1 MSERLLVIGGDAGG
15 MAAASQARRR
25 QPYMEIVALEKG
37 NRTSYSAC
45 GIPYLVAGDV
55 ASADELI
62 ARTPEEFRDKYRID
76 VRMHHEVMGIDLDA
90 GKVDVH
96 DHTRQRTFQLGF
108 DLLQIGTGARPIRPD
123 IPGIDLPHIHG
134 VQTVDDGV
142 ALLAHARNSNCRKVT
157 VIGGG
162 YIGIEMAEAFIRW
175 GADVTLVEGNGQLMR
190 TFDPD
195 MAEPIAKAMRAHG
208 VDVRLGV
215 RAHGFEDR
223 QVLTDDGPIA
233 ADLVVLGL
241 GVTPNSE
248 LAGEAGVTLGVRNAI
263 HVNRRQQTSKDGV
276 YAAGDCAESFHRVSR
291 RQVHVAL
298 GTVANKQGRVAGINL
313 GGGYASFPGVVGT
326 AITKVC
332 ATEMARTGLNE
343 SEADRN
349 GFVYESVT
357 ISSTTRAGYFPDT
370 KPISVKLLAEHGSRR
385 VLGAQIVGEEGA
397 AKRIDVL
404 AAAITA
410 EMTVDDVI
418 DLDLAY
424 APPFSGVWDAV
435 HIAARKGAQALD
447 DAVHDHTEQT

>member
-1 MSERLLVIGGDAGG
+1 MERLLVIGGDAGG

-25 QPYMEIVALEKG
+25 KPYMEIVALEKG

-55 ASADELI
+55 QSPDELI
-62 ARTPEEFRDKYRID
+62 ARTPEEFRDKHRID

-90 GKVDVH
+90 RKVEVR
-96 DHTRQRTFQLGF
+96 DHSRDRTFQLGF

-123 IPGIDLPHIHG
+123 IPGIDLPHIYG

-142 ALLAHARNSNCRKVT
+142 ALLERARQSNCRKVA

-162 YIGIEMAEAFIRW
+162 YIGIEMAEAFVRW
-175 GADVTLVEGNGQLMR
+175 GAAVTLIEGNDQVMR
-190 TFDPD
+190 TLDPD
-195 MAEPIAKAMRAHG
+195 MAAPIVQAMRRQG
-208 VDVRLGV
+208 IEVRLGV
-215 RAHGFEDR
+215 RAQGFDDK
-223 QVLTDDGPIA
+223 QVHTDAGAID

-248 LAGEAGVTLGVRNAI
+248 LAGDAGVTLGVRRAI
-263 HVNRRQQTSKDGV
+263 RVNRRQQTSVEGV
-276 YAAGDCAESFHRVSR
+276 YAAGDCAESFHRVSQ

-313 GGGYASFPGVVGT
+313 GGGYATFPGVVGT

-332 ATEMARTGLNE
+332 STEIARTGLNE
-343 SEADRN
+343 SEAKRN
-349 GFVYESVT
+349 GFAYETVT
-357 ISSTTRAGYFPDT
+357 ISSTTRAGYFPGT
-370 KPISVKLLAEHGSRR
+370 QPISIKLLAEHGSRR
-385 VLGAQIVGEEGA
+385 ILGAQIVGEEGA

-404 AAAITA
+404 ATAVTA
-410 EMTVDDVI
+410 EMTVDQVI

-435 HIAARKGAQALD
+435 HIAARKGAEALD
-447 DAVHDHTEQT
+447 REALEQTETT

>member
-1 MSERLLVIGGDAGG
+1 
-15 MAAASQARRR
+15 
-25 QPYMEIVALEKG
+25 MEIVALEKG

-55 ASADELI
+55 QSPDDLV
-62 ARTPEEFRDKYRID
+62 ARTPEEFRDKHRID

-90 GKVDVH
+90 RKVEVR
-96 DHTRQRTFQLGF
+96 DHARQRTFQLGF

-123 IPGIDLPHIHG
+123 LPGIDLPHVRG

-142 ALLAHARNSNCRKVT
+142 ALLERARQSQCRNVV

-162 YIGIEMAEAFIRW
+162 YIGIEMAEAFVRW
-175 GADVTLVEGNGQLMR
+175 GAQVTLLEGNGQVMR

-195 MAEPIAKAMRAHG
+195 MAAPVVRAMRANG
-208 VDVRLGV
+208 IDVRLGV
-215 RAHGFEDR
+215 RATGFDET
-223 QVLTDDGPIA
+223 QVLTDAGPVA

-241 GVTPNSE
+241 GVVPNSE
-248 LAGEAGVTLGVRNAI
+248 LAGDAGVTLGVRNAI
-263 HVNRRQQTSKDGV
+263 RVDRRQQTSRPGV

-313 GGGYASFPGVVGT
+313 GGGYATFPGVVGT

-332 ATEMARTGLNE
+332 STEMARTGLNE

-370 KPISVKLLAEHGSRR
+370 KPIAIKVLAERGSRR
-385 VLGAQIVGEEGA
+385 ILGAQIVGEEGA

-404 AAAITA
+404 ATAITA

-435 HIAARKGAQALD
+435 HIAARKAAQALD
-447 DAVHDHTEQT
+447 ATEQT